1 MTENNTNIFFKY
13 STNIELDSLKR
24 IEKTLEIN
32 SKNGNYSNDKYQIK
46 FDFDTVFIKFAES
59 DHQFI
64 RDILNK
70 ITGALELQD
79 EYKFYK
85 ITNNSTEI
93 EDTFIVFANEE
104 NPSNQESIEEL
115 SLDSDHS
122 SESESSESSFTSN
135 FPDYCFDIY
144 HNLPGKD
151 FLFSANDI
159 KAKFIVTILRKIT
172 PNYIPCYIVD
182 IESTGSYTSSKGFI
196 QDNIKAN
203 IKLNNLKIDSDNI
216 DLLKEAI
223 SKFDD
228 DSIFKDFSIIIMNYF
243 SSLLEK

>member
-1 MTENNTNIFFKY
+1 MTEKNTN
-13 STNIELDSLKR
+13 
-24 IEKTLEIN
+24 
-32 SKNGNYSNDKYQIK
+32 
-46 FDFDTVFIKFAES
+46 
-59 DHQFI
+59 
-64 RDILNK
+64 
-70 ITGALELQD
+70 
-79 EYKFYK
+79 
-85 ITNNSTEI
+85 I

-104 NPSNQESIEEL
+104 NPSNQESIDEL
-115 SLDSDHS
+115 SVDSDHS
-122 SESESSESSFTSN
+122 SYSSESSESSDCFDFSN
-135 FPDYCFDIY
+135 FPDYCFDFY

-159 KAKFIVTILRKIT
+159 KAKFIVKILRKNT

-203 IKLNNLKIDSDNI
+203 IKLNNLKIDSDII

-228 DSIFKDFSIIIMNYF
+228 DSIFEDFSIIIMNYF

>member
-1 MTENNTNIFFKY
+1 MTENNTN
-13 STNIELDSLKR
+13 
-24 IEKTLEIN
+24 
-32 SKNGNYSNDKYQIK
+32 
-46 FDFDTVFIKFAES
+46 
-59 DHQFI
+59 
-64 RDILNK
+64 
-70 ITGALELQD
+70 
-79 EYKFYK
+79 
-85 ITNNSTEI
+85 I
-93 EDTFIVFANEE
+93 EDTFIVFANEK

-115 SLDSDHS
+115 SVDSDHS

-135 FPDYCFDIY
+135 FPDYCFEIY

-159 KAKFIVTILRKIT
+159 KAKFIVKILRKIT

-203 IKLNNLKIDSDNI
+203 IKLNNLKIDSDII

-228 DSIFKDFSIIIMNYF
+228 DSIFEDFSIIIMNYF